1 MAIIFDKEGNL
12 IRDIIN
18 YKPKYDDLTN
28 DLINETFEKYFCSKC
43 DTYHKRNIGN
53 KVNQT
58 FIKHISLKIEVS
70 NSYVYNK
77 KMKRSF
83 KQYDIN
89 KHKFSVGSKKQ

>member
-18 YKPKYDDLTN
+18 YKPKHDDLTN

-53 KVNQT
+53 KINQT

-70 NSYVYNK
+70 DYYVYK
-77 KMKRSF
+77 KKLKRFS
-83 KQYDIN
+83 KGYNIK
-89 KHKFSVGSKKQ
+89 KHKLSVGSRKQ